1 MTSTLAPSGPKL
13 TTSTWIL
20 SPGRKRTSPPNSFE
34 TMNRL
39 VPTVSR
45 VLDRAIDLSRK
56 RLAHRDRGDGS
67 RVGLS
72 VANASDNDDDDN
84 DDNDDKHNGE
94 TIPADQKGSS
104 RGSSRPLLHCN
115 LDHCIHEG
123 SFPEP
128 ELRTFAKKS

>member
-1 MTSTLAPSGPKL
+1 
-13 TTSTWIL
+13 
-20 SPGRKRTSPPNSFE
+20 
-34 TMNRL
+34 MNRL

-84 DDNDDKHNGE
+84 DDNDD
-94 TIPADQKGSS
+94 AAR
-104 RGSSRPLLHCN
+104 RGV
-115 LDHCIHEG
+115 
-123 SFPEP
+123 
-128 ELRTFAKKS
+128 